1 MLIYSIK
8 DAKNKKLIN
17 LLKLNFSKINE
28 TNLISNYHPDFSN
41 VPGNFFYILKEGRY
55 LTGNYFIM
63 IKDDIFY
70 GSAGWNSFDDKAL
83 LLTRAFIPTEF
94 RRQYLFSKHLLPIM
108 FNETHNYKKLWITCN
123 DYNISIYNAITRLN
137 NGKSAGLF
145 DQWPSIYKNF
155 KPIGKKVVN
164 SVEQYVLEY
173 KRN

>member
-1 MLIYSIK
+1 
-8 DAKNKKLIN
+8 
-17 LLKLNFSKINE
+17 
-28 TNLISNYHPDFSN
+28 
-41 VPGNFFYILKEGRY
+41 
-55 LTGNYFIM
+55 
-63 IKDDIFY
+63 
-70 GSAGWNSFDDKAL
+70 
-83 LLTRAFIPTEF
+83 
-94 RRQYLFSKHLLPIM
+94 M